1 MKTLNALLVCFMIVT
16 MLSGCS
22 TRHAN
27 APLPNTPTAHDQQDP
42 PDPFV
47 LVNPMRDDPDNPS
60 PHNPLIKK
68 FGDIPEVR
76 TYMRLKQKYY
86 TGTGMT
92 SDEAIELYTA
102 EAHLYPSDATKAKLK
117 MWEKDRERYIKEG
130 IPLGETPVLR
140 YAGSTS
146 HFYHRGPSGYYNVRT
161 LPDGTRIIND
171 WSLPGGKAVIP
182 PKETS
187 KSESAAAD
195 AHDQNSVSTEDEE

>member
-1 MKTLNALLVCFMIVT
+1 MKTLNALLVCFMVVT
-16 MLSGCS
+16 VLSGCS
-22 TRHAN
+22 ARHAN
-27 APLPNTPTAHDQQDP
+27 APFPNTPTAHDQQDP
-42 PDPFV
+42 PEPFV

-76 TYMRLKQKYY
+76 TYMRLQQKFY

-92 SDEAIELYTA
+92 IDEAIELYTA

-117 MWEKDRERYIKEG
+117 RWEKDRERYIKEG

-182 PKETS
+182 AKETS